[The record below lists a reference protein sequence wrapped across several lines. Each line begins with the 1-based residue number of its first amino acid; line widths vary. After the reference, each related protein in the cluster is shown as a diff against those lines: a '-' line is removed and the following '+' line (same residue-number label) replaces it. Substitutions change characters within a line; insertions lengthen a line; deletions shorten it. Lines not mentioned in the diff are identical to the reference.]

1 MREGLLVGSNG
12 EEGDIID
19 AYLRGASHE
28 EIIEIAKFYDYLE
41 IMPINSLEISSK
53 ISNKEIIKIYKSIYN
68 LGKELNMPVVM
79 VSNAHYL
86 DKEDVVFFKHTKIRR
101 KKRKPTNSLKY
112 LRTTDEMIEEAMKIF
127 DDKEIAE
134 NVVINNTNNIADQID
149 IIQPL
154 SKKIKSTNY

>member
-1 MREGLLVGSNG
+1 MTILVKNKVGLKNLYKLISNSHVKYFYRVPRILKSELSKMREGLLVGSNG

-19 AYLRGASHE
+19 AYLRGGASHE

-86 DKEDVVFFKHTKIRR
+86 DKEDVVFLNTLKFAEKKENLQIR
-101 KKRKPTNSLKY
+101 S
-112 LRTTDEMIEEAMKIF
+112 
-127 DDKEIAE
+127 
-134 NVVINNTNNIADQID
+134 NT
-149 IIQPL
+149 
-154 SKKIKSTNY
+154 